1 MVRSVSATVNSVLG
15 RFLPEQRLFSKTD
28 KRTRFV
34 RISPVV
40 QFSAGI
46 VVVALIG
53 WSGIVSYHQFV
64 STDHDAK
71 LLDVDGNLVSIYENR
86 IVRLE
91 DEKRR
96 LADRLSLAHLEL
108 AAAADEVAD
117 AHQSL
122 GDALVAKG
130 SLNVMV
136 SSYRDQIEDLAA
148 LNTKNENRNEILNA
162 ELSKAKTGLSR
173 LSQQN
178 SEAEAALTDLADALV
193 ATAESRNIISVS
205 ATQLAEENST
215 LQAALD
221 VGRDQQSRLV
231 SRLEDAARLSLGSLE
246 TVFSKSGVDLEKVLT
261 AARRDYS
268 GAGGLFRP
276 MEDDVRFD
284 DQTNAGDRVNQLFS
298 NMERINALRV
308 AFNQLPFS
316 RPVGAARFTSGY
328 GGRKDP
334 INGRRSFH
342 AGIDLAAPRGTAIY
356 AAGAGEVVFS
366 ARQRGYGNLIKIRHA
381 FGYETVYA
389 HLNRRRVNVGDI
401 VERGDRIG
409 DMGNTG
415 RSTGTHLHYEIRVNG
430 KTVNPAKYIEAARNV
445 L

>member
-1 MVRSVSATVNSVLG
+1 MVRSVSATMNSVLG

-34 RISPVV
+34 RLSPVA

-46 VVVALIG
+46 VVVAIIS
-53 WSGIVSYHQFV
+53 WSGLVSYHQFA
-64 STDHDAK
+64 SSDLDAK
-71 LLDVDGNLVSIYENR
+71 LLDADEKLVSIYENR

-96 LADRLSLAHLEL
+96 LADRLSLANLEL
-108 AAAADEVAD
+108 AEAADEVVD

-122 GDALVAKG
+122 GDALAAKG
-130 SLNVMV
+130 SPNAVV
-136 SSYRDQIEDLAA
+136 SSYRVQIENLAA
-148 LNTKNENRNEILNA
+148 LNTKNENRNETLNA
-162 ELSKAKTGLSR
+162 NLSKAKIGLSR

-178 SEAEAALTDLADALV
+178 SEAEAALTDLADALA
-193 ATAESRNIISVS
+193 ATADSRNIISVS
-205 ATQLAEENST
+205 ATQLAEENSA

-261 AARRDYS
+261 VAKRDYS

-276 MEDDVRFD
+276 MEDDFQFD
-284 DQTNAGDRVNQLFS
+284 DQRNAGERVNQLFS

-308 AFNQLPFS
+308 AVNQLPFS

-334 INGRRSFH
+334 KNGRRSFH